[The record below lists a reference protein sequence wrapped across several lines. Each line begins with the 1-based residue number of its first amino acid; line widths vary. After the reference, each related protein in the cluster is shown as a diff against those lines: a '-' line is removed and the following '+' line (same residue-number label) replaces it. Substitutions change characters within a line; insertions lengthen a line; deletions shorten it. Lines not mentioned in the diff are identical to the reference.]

1 MRKSILFASM
11 AALIM
16 SSCSSNEFDF
26 GGSDAGS
33 KLQVSASIHEL
44 QTRAHDTSWDA
55 NDAIGVSDA
64 DKNTNVKYVTTSG
77 DGVFTSNNVIYLLGN
92 ESHNFTAYYPYN
104 ESVSAENKTITFD
117 EPADYMYGTAS
128 ATRQNPNASFTFT
141 HKMSELSFTVTDATS
156 TNSSSAKAWTR
167 AEGNET
173 SGSESTTASST
184 ITLHD
189 VVLNGKF
196 DTSNGT
202 VTAGTKKGDLTISFT
217 PGQKSSFLLPPQSF
231 EGGNVKISVNHNG
244 KTFGGT
250 LSLDKTTEGNDIQYG
265 LTINKENQQTALV
278 VKSKTITGWTPV
290 EKGNQDLAEKEAE
303 NVLEIGDFLLND
315 GSVVDKAYDL
325 SKITAAGKTVV
336 GVVYYVGNPQ
346 PSALYN
352 GTYTETQDILKAEAP
367 KATHGL
373 AIAIN
378 NGNNG
383 NVARMFANNPKY
395 DYSTWFTD
403 NETSNSYIS
412 TTMNTTKAGTQFLG
426 YNNTAVI
433 EKVGDNTDETNTEG
447 VKTGSTEF
455 TKILTAFRTANTVS
469 SNCSKWYLP
478 SYAELKQIQEN
489 YTTISTSIK
498 KASGSLQQ
506 FTDFTINTTDPKD
519 KSKTTDKFYWSSDLR
534 SGQSAWISPLC
545 KTEVE
550 EENLYIARNTN
561 SLKGYF
567 RFAIAF

>member
-77 DGVFTSNNVIYLLGN
+77 DGVFTSDNVIYLLGDEN
-92 ESHNFTAYYPYN
+92 HSFTAYYPYN
-104 ESVSAENKTITFD
+104 ESVTAENKIITFD
-117 EPADYMYGTAS
+117 KPADYMYGTAS

-141 HKMSELSFTVTDATS
+141 HKMSELSFTVTDGTS
-156 TNSSSAKAWTR
+156 TNSSSAKAWTK

-173 SGSESTTASST
+173 TGSGSSTASST
-184 ITLHD
+184 ITLHN
-189 VVLNGKF
+189 VVLNGTF

-202 VTAGTKKGDLTISFT
+202 VTPGDKKGNLTISFT

-265 LTINKENQQTALV
+265 LTINKENQQTALAIS
-278 VKSKTITGWTPV
+278 SKTITGWTPV
-290 EKGNQDLAEKEAE
+290 DKGNQDLAEKEAE

-315 GSVVDKAYDL
+315 GSVVDKGYDL
-325 SKITAAGKTVV
+325 SKLTDSKKVV

-346 PSALYN
+346 PSVLYN
-352 GTYTETQDILKAEAP
+352 GTYTEAQDILKAEAP

-378 NGNNG
+378 NGNDG
-383 NVARMFANNPKY
+383 NVARMFANLKY
-395 DYSTWFTD
+395 DYTKSWFTVD
-403 NETSNSYIS
+403 NETSKSYIK
-412 TTMNTTKAGTQFLG
+412 TTISITTAGTQFLG

-447 VKTGSTEF
+447 VKTGSSEF
-455 TKILTAFRTANTVS
+455 TKILTAFRTANTV

-478 SYAELKQIQEN
+478 SYAELKQIQDN
-489 YTTISTSIK
+489 YDAISTSIT
-498 KASGSLQQ
+498 KANGSLKQ
-506 FTDFTINTTDPKD
+506 FSDFTTNA
-519 KSKTTDKFYWSSDLR
+519 TDKFYWSSDLR
-534 SGQSAWISPLC
+534 SGQYAWISPLC
-545 KTEVE
+545 KTGVE
-550 EENLYIARNTN
+550 ENDLYISRISNN
-561 SLKGYF
+561 YKGYF

>member
-64 DKNTNVKYVTTSG
+64 DNNTNVKYVTTSG
-77 DGVFTSNNVIYLLGN
+77 DGVFTSDNVIYLLGD
-92 ESHNFTAYYPYN
+92 ESHSFTAYYPYN
-104 ESVSAENKTITFD
+104 ESVSAENKIITFD
-117 EPADYMYGTAS
+117 EPSDYMYGTAS

-173 SGSESTTASST
+173 TGSGSSTASST

-189 VVLNGKF
+189 VVLNGTF

-202 VTAGTKKGDLTISFT
+202 VTAGTNKGDLTISFT
-217 PGQKSSFLLPPQSF
+217 PGQKSSFILPPQSF

-265 LTINKENQQTALV
+265 LTINKENQQTALAIS
-278 VKSKTITGWTPV
+278 SKTITGWTPV
-290 EKGNQDLAEKEAE
+290 DKGNQDLEEKEAE

-325 SKITAAGKTVV
+325 SKIKAAGKTVV

-346 PSALYN
+346 PSTLYN
-352 GTYTETQDILKAEAP
+352 YDETQDILKAEAP
-367 KATHGL
+367 NATHGL

-378 NGNNG
+378 NGNDG
-383 NVARMFANNPKY
+383 NIARMFANQKY

-403 NETSNSYIS
+403 NETSNSYIK
-412 TTMNTTKAGTQFLG
+412 TTISITSAGTQFLG

-469 SNCSKWYLP
+469 NCSKWYLP
-478 SYAELKQIQEN
+478 SYAELKQIQDN
-489 YTTISTSIK
+489 YAAISASIT
-498 KASGSLQQ
+498 KANGTLQQ
-506 FTDFTINTTDPKD
+506 FTDFATNATEN
-519 KSKTTDKFYWSSDLR
+519 FYWSSDLR
-534 SGQSAWISPLC
+534 GGQYAWTSPLC
-545 KTEVE
+545 ETGEDVK
-550 EENLYIARNTN
+550 LYIARNTN

>member
-77 DGVFTSNNVIYLLGN
+77 DGVFTSDNVIYLLGD
-92 ESHNFTAYYPYN
+92 ESHSFTAYYPYN
-104 ESVSAENKTITFD
+104 ESVTAENKIITFD

-141 HKMSELSFTVTDATS
+141 HKMSELSFTVTDGTS

-173 SGSESTTASST
+173 TGSGSSTASST

-189 VVLNGKF
+189 VVLNGTF
-196 DTSNGT
+196 NTSNGT
-202 VTAGTKKGDLTISFT
+202 VTPGDKKGDLTISFT

-250 LSLDKTTEGNDIQYG
+250 LSLDETTEGNDIQYG

-278 VKSKTITGWTPV
+278 IKSKTITGWTPV
-290 EKGNQDLAEKEAE
+290 DKGNQDLAEKEAE

-325 SKITAAGKTVV
+325 NKITATGKTVV

-346 PSALYN
+346 PSVLYK
-352 GTYTETQDILKAEAP
+352 GTYTEAQDILKAEAP
-367 KATHGL
+367 NATRGL

-378 NGNNG
+378 NGNEG
-383 NVARMFANNPKY
+383 NAARMFADQQYNYAN
-395 DYSTWFTD
+395 WFKD
-403 NETSNSYIS
+403 NETSNSYIKKTIS
-412 TTMNTTKAGTQFLG
+412 TTTVGTQFLG

-433 EKVGDNTDETNTEG
+433 EKVGDKTDETSTEG
-447 VKTGSTEF
+447 KETGSSAF
-455 TKILTAFRTANTVS
+455 TSILTAFRKANTVS
-469 SNCSKWYLP
+469 SKCSKWYLP
-478 SYAELKQIQEN
+478 SYAELKQIQDN
-489 YTTISTSIK
+489 YNAISTSIK

-506 FTDFTINTTDPKD
+506 FTDLVIDSKD

-534 SGQSAWISPLC
+534 GGQNAWISPLC
-545 KTEVE
+545 ETGVE
-550 EENLYIARNTN
+550 ESNLYIIRNIN
-561 SLKGYF
+561 DLKGYF

>member
-44 QTRAHDTSWDA
+44 QTRAHETSWDA

-77 DGVFTSNNVIYLLGN
+77 DGVFTSDNVIYLLGN

-104 ESVSAENKTITFD
+104 ESVTAENKNITFD

-128 ATRQNPNASFTFT
+128 ATRQNPNALFTFT

-167 AEGNET
+167 ADGDDT
-173 SGSESTTASST
+173 TGSGSTTASST

-189 VVLNGKF
+189 VVLNGTF

-202 VTAGTKKGDLTISFT
+202 ITAGTNKGDLTISFT
-217 PGQKSSFLLPPQSF
+217 PGQKSSFILPPQSF

-265 LTINKENQQTALV
+265 LTINKENQQTALAIS
-278 VKSKTITGWTPV
+278 SKTITGWTPV
-290 EKGNQDLAEKEAE
+290 DKGNQDLAEKEAE

-346 PSALYN
+346 PSTLYN
-352 GTYTETQDILKAEAP
+352 YAEAKDILKAEAP
-367 KATHGL
+367 GATHGL

-378 NGNNG
+378 NGNDG
-383 NVARMFANNPKY
+383 KVAQMFTNNQQY
-395 DYSTWFTD
+395 DYSKSWFTVD
-403 NETSNSYIS
+403 NETSNSYIKKTIS
-412 TTMNTTKAGTQFLG
+412 TTTAGTQFLG

-433 EKVGDNTDETNTEG
+433 EKVGNNPTEG
-447 VKTGSTEF
+447 VETGSSAF
-455 TKILTAFRTANTVS
+455 TDILTAFRKANTVS

-489 YTTISTSIK
+489 YNAISTSIT
-498 KASGSLQQ
+498 KANGSLNQ
-506 FTDFTINTTDPKD
+506 FSDLVIDSKD

-534 SGQSAWISPLC
+534 GGQNAWISPLC
-545 KTEVE
+545 ETGVE
-550 EENLYIARNTN
+550 ESKLFIPRNTN
-561 SLKGYF
+561 DLKGYF

>member
-64 DKNTNVKYVTTSG
+64 DNNTNVKYVTTSG
-77 DGVFTSNNVIYLLGN
+77 DGVFTSDNVIYLLGD
-92 ESHNFTAYYPYN
+92 ESHSFTAYYPYN
-104 ESVSAENKTITFD
+104 ESVSAENKIITFD

-167 AEGNET
+167 ADGDDT
-173 SGSESTTASST
+173 TGSGSTTASST

-189 VVLNGKF
+189 VVLNGTF

-202 VTAGTKKGDLTISFT
+202 VNAGDKKGDLTISFT
-217 PGQKSSFLLPPQSF
+217 PGKKSSFILPPQSF
-231 EGGNVKISVNHNG
+231 EGENVKISVNHNG

-265 LTINKENQQTALV
+265 LTINKENQQTALAIS
-278 VKSKTITGWTPV
+278 SKTITGWTPV
-290 EKGNQDLAEKEAE
+290 DKGNQDLAEKEAE

-352 GTYTETQDILKAEAP
+352 GTYTEAQDILKAEAP
-367 KATHGL
+367 EATHGL

-378 NGNNG
+378 NGNDG
-383 NVARMFANNPKY
+383 NVARMFANQKY

-403 NETSNSYIS
+403 NETSNSYIK
-412 TTMNTTKAGTQFLG
+412 TTISITSAGTQFLG

-447 VKTGSTEF
+447 VKTGSSEF
-455 TKILTAFRTANTVS
+455 TNILTAFRTANTV

-478 SYAELKQIQEN
+478 SYAELKQIQDN
-489 YTTISTSIK
+489 YAAISKSIT
-498 KASGSLQQ
+498 KANGTLQQ
-506 FTDFTINTTDPKD
+506 FTDFATNA
-519 KSKTTDKFYWSSDLR
+519 TDKFYWSSDLR
-534 SGQSAWISPLC
+534 GGQYAWISPLYE
-545 KTEVE
+545 TEEGV
-550 EENLYIARNTN
+550 NLYITRISNN
-561 SLKGYF
+561 YKGYF

>member
-44 QTRAHDTSWDA
+44 QTRAHETSWDA

-141 HKMSELSFTVTDATS
+141 HKMSELSFTVTDGTS

-173 SGSESTTASST
+173 TGSESTTASST

-189 VVLNGKF
+189 VVLNGTF
-196 DTSNGT
+196 DTSDGT
-202 VTAGTKKGDLTISFT
+202 VKAGDKKGDLTISFT
-217 PGQKSSFLLPPQSF
+217 PGKKSSFILPPQSF

-278 VKSKTITGWTPV
+278 ISSETITGWTPV
-290 EKGNQDLAEKEAE
+290 DKGNQDLAEKEAE
-303 NVLEIGDFLLND
+303 NELEIGDFLLND

-346 PSALYN
+346 PSTLYN
-352 GTYTETQDILKAEAP
+352 YAEAKDILKAEAP
-367 KATHGL
+367 DATHGL

-378 NGNNG
+378 NGNDG
-383 NVARMFANNPKY
+383 NVARMFTAKY
-395 DYSTWFTD
+395 DYSTWFKD
-403 NETSNSYIS
+403 NETSNSYIK
-412 TTMNTTKAGTQFLG
+412 TTMSTGNAGTQFLG

-455 TKILTAFRTANTVS
+455 TNILTAFRAANTVR
-469 SNCSKWYLP
+469 NCSKWYLP
-478 SYAELKQIQEN
+478 SYAELKQIQDN
-489 YTTISTSIK
+489 YTTISESIT
-498 KASGSLQQ
+498 KANGSLQQ
-506 FTDFTINTTDPKD
+506 FTDFATNATEN
-519 KSKTTDKFYWSSDLR
+519 FYWSSDFR
-534 SGQSAWISPLC
+534 SSSLAWISPLSE
-545 KTEVE
+545 TADGVALTITRIS
-550 EENLYIARNTN
+550 NDY
-561 SLKGYF
+561 KGYF

>member
-64 DKNTNVKYVTTSG
+64 DNNTNVKYVTTSG
-77 DGVFTSNNVIYLLGN
+77 DGVFTSDNVIYLLGDEN
-92 ESHNFTAYYPYN
+92 HSFTAYYPYN
-104 ESVSAENKTITFD
+104 ESVSAENKIITFD

-173 SGSESTTASST
+173 TGSGSSTASST

-189 VVLNGKF
+189 VVLNGTF

-202 VTAGTKKGDLTISFT
+202 VTAGTNKGDLTISFT
-217 PGQKSSFLLPPQSF
+217 PGQKSSFILPPQSF

-265 LTINKENQQTALV
+265 LTINKENQQTALAIS
-278 VKSKTITGWTPV
+278 SKTITGWTPV
-290 EKGNQDLAEKEAE
+290 DKGNQDLAEKEAE

-352 GTYTETQDILKAEAP
+352 GTYTEAQDILKAEASN
-367 KATHGL
+367 ATHGL

-378 NGNNG
+378 NGNDG
-383 NVARMFANNPKY
+383 NVARMFANQKY

-403 NETSNSYIS
+403 NETSNSYIK
-412 TTMNTTKAGTQFLG
+412 TTISITSAGTQFLG

-469 SNCSKWYLP
+469 NCSKWYLP
-478 SYAELKQIQEN
+478 SYAELKQIQDN
-489 YTTISTSIK
+489 YAAISASIT
-498 KASGSLQQ
+498 KANGTLLQ
-506 FTDFTINTTDPKD
+506 FTDFATNATEN
-519 KSKTTDKFYWSSDLR
+519 FYWSSDLR
-534 SGQSAWISPLC
+534 GGQYAWTSPLC
-545 KTEVE
+545 ETGEDVK
-550 EENLYIARNTN
+550 LFIARNTN
-561 SLKGYF
+561 NLKGYF

>member
-44 QTRAHDTSWDA
+44 QTRAHETSWDA

-77 DGVFTSNNVIYLLGN
+77 DGVFTSDNVIYLLGD
-92 ESHNFTAYYPYN
+92 ESHSFTAYYPYN

-128 ATRQNPNASFTFT
+128 TTRQNPNASFTFT
-141 HKMSELSFTVTDATS
+141 HKMSELSFTVTDGTS

-173 SGSESTTASST
+173 TGSGSSTASST

-189 VVLNGKF
+189 VVLNGTF

-202 VTAGTKKGDLTISFT
+202 VTPGDKKGDLTISFT

-265 LTINKENQQTALV
+265 LTINKENQQTALAIS
-278 VKSKTITGWTPV
+278 SKTITGWTPV
-290 EKGNQDLAEKEAE
+290 EKGNQDLEEKEAE

-346 PSALYN
+346 PSALYKN
-352 GTYTETQDILKAEAP
+352 YEDKDILKAEAP
-367 KATHGL
+367 AATHGL

-378 NGNNG
+378 NGNEG
-383 NVARMFANNPKY
+383 NAARMFADINVKY
-395 DYSTWFTD
+395 AYANWFTN

-433 EKVGDNTDETNTEG
+433 EKVGDKTDETSTEG
-447 VKTGSTEF
+447 VKTGSSAF
-455 TKILTAFRTANTVS
+455 TSILTAFRTANKV

-478 SYAELKQIQEN
+478 SYAELKQIQDN
-489 YTTISTSIK
+489 YSAISTSII

-506 FTDFTINTTDPKD
+506 FTDFATNA
-519 KSKTTDKFYWSSDLR
+519 TDKFYWSSDLR
-534 SGQSAWISPLC
+534 GGSNAWISPLSET
-545 KTEVE
+545 KDGV
-550 EENLYIARNTN
+550 NLYITRN
-561 SLKGYF
+561 SDDYKGYF

>member
-64 DKNTNVKYVTTSG
+64 DNNTNVKYVTTSG
-77 DGVFTSNNVIYLLGN
+77 DGVFTSDNVIYLLGD
-92 ESHNFTAYYPYN
+92 ESHSFTAYYPYN
-104 ESVSAENKTITFD
+104 ESVSAENKIITFD

-167 AEGNET
+167 ADGDDT
-173 SGSESTTASST
+173 TGSGSTTASST

-189 VVLNGKF
+189 VVLNGTF

-202 VTAGTKKGDLTISFT
+202 VTAGDKKGDLTISFT
-217 PGQKSSFLLPPQSF
+217 PGKKSSFILPPQSF
-231 EGGNVKISVNHNG
+231 EGGNVKISVNYNG

-265 LTINKENQQTALV
+265 LTINKENQQTALAIS
-278 VKSKTITGWTPV
+278 SKTITGWTPV
-290 EKGNQDLAEKEAE
+290 DKGNQDLAEKEAE

-346 PSALYN
+346 PSVLYN
-352 GTYTETQDILKAEAP
+352 GTYTEAQDILKAEAP
-367 KATHGL
+367 NATHGL

-378 NGNNG
+378 NGNDG
-383 NVARMFANNPKY
+383 NVARMFANQKY

-403 NETSNSYIS
+403 NETSNSYIK
-412 TTMNTTKAGTQFLG
+412 TTISITSAGTQFLG

-433 EKVGDNTDETNTEG
+433 EKAGDNTDETNTEG
-447 VKTGSTEF
+447 VKTGSSEF
-455 TKILTAFRTANTVS
+455 TNILTAFRTANTV

-478 SYAELKQIQEN
+478 SYAELKQIQDN
-489 YTTISTSIK
+489 YAAISKSII
-498 KASGSLQQ
+498 KANGSLQQ
-506 FTDFTINTTDPKD
+506 FTDFATNA
-519 KSKTTDKFYWSSDLR
+519 TDKFYWSSDLR
-534 SGQSAWISPLC
+534 GGQYAWISPLYE
-545 KTEVE
+545 TEEGV
-550 EENLYIARNTN
+550 NLYITRISNN
-561 SLKGYF
+561 YKGYF

>member
-64 DKNTNVKYVTTSG
+64 NNNTNVKYVTTNG
-77 DGVFTSNNVIYLLGN
+77 DGIFNSDNVIYLLGN
-92 ESHNFTAYYPYN
+92 ENLSFTAYYPYN
-104 ESVSAENKTITFD
+104 ESVTAENKTITFD

-141 HKMSELSFTVTDATS
+141 HKMSELSFTITDGTR

-167 AEGNET
+167 ADGNET

-189 VVLNGKF
+189 VVLNGTF
-196 DTSNGT
+196 DTSDGT
-202 VTAGTKKGDLTISFT
+202 VKAGDKKGDLTISFT
-217 PGQKSSFLLPPQSF
+217 PGQKSSFILPPQSF

-265 LTINKENQQTALV
+265 LTINKENQQQALAIS
-278 VKSKTITGWTPV
+278 SKTITGWTPV
-290 EKGNQDLAEKEAE
+290 EKGNQDLEEKEAE

-346 PSALYN
+346 PSALYKN
-352 GTYTETQDILKAEAP
+352 YEDKDILKAEAP
-367 KATHGL
+367 DATHGL

-378 NGNNG
+378 NGNEG
-383 NVARMFANNPKY
+383 NAARMFADSNVKY
-395 DYSTWFTD
+395 AYATWFTD

-433 EKVGDNTDETNTEG
+433 EKVGDKTDETSTEG
-447 VKTGSTEF
+447 VKTGSSAF
-455 TKILTAFRTANTVS
+455 TSILTAFRTANKV

-478 SYAELKQIQEN
+478 SYAELKQIQDN
-489 YTTISTSIK
+489 YTAISTSII

-506 FTDFTINTTDPKD
+506 FTDFATNA
-519 KSKTTDKFYWSSDLR
+519 TDKFYWSSDLR
-534 SGQSAWISPLC
+534 GGSNAWISPLC

-550 EENLYIARNTN
+550 ENKLFITRNSN
-561 SLKGYF
+561 DYKGYF

>member
-64 DKNTNVKYVTTSG
+64 DNNNVKYVTTRG
-77 DGVFTSNNVIYLLGN
+77 DGVFTSDNVIYLLGD
-92 ESHNFTAYYPYN
+92 ESHSFTAYYPYN
-104 ESVSAENKTITFD
+104 ENVSAENKIITFD

-141 HKMSELSFTVTDATS
+141 HKMSELSFTVTDGT

-167 AEGNET
+167 ADGNEP

-189 VVLNGKF
+189 VVLNGTF
-196 DTSNGT
+196 NTSDGT
-202 VTAGTKKGDLTISFT
+202 VTAGDKKGDLTISFT
-217 PGQKSSFLLPPQSF
+217 PGKKSCIILPPQSF

-265 LTINKENQQTALV
+265 LTINKENQQTALAIS
-278 VKSKTITGWTPV
+278 SKTITGWTPV
-290 EKGNQDLAEKEAE
+290 EKGNQDLEEKEAE

-315 GSVVDKAYDL
+315 GNVVDKAYDL
-325 SKITAAGKTVV
+325 SKLTDGKKVV

-346 PSALYN
+346 PSVLYN
-352 GTYTETQDILKAEAP
+352 GTYTEAQDILKAEAP
-367 KATHGL
+367 EATHGL

-378 NGNNG
+378 NGNDG
-383 NVARMFANNPKY
+383 NVARMFTAEYNY
-395 DYSTWFTD
+395 LTSWFTD
-403 NETSNSYIS
+403 ANETSKSYIK
-412 TTMNTTKAGTQFLG
+412 TTISITKAGTQFLG

-447 VKTGSTEF
+447 VKTGSSEF
-455 TKILTAFRTANTVS
+455 TNILTAFRTANTV

-489 YTTISTSIK
+489 YAAISESIT
-498 KASGSLQQ
+498 KASGSLKQ
-506 FTDFTINTTDPKD
+506 FTDFATNA
-519 KSKTTDKFYWSSDLR
+519 TDKFYWSSDLR
-534 SGQSAWISPLC
+534 GGQYAWISPLYE
-545 KTEVE
+545 TEEGV
-550 EENLYIARNTN
+550 NLYISRISNN
-561 SLKGYF
+561 YKGYF

>member
-64 DKNTNVKYVTTSG
+64 DNNTNVKYVTTSG
-77 DGVFTSNNVIYLLGN
+77 NGVFNSDNVIYLLGD
-92 ESHNFTAYYPYN
+92 ESHSFTAYYPYN

-128 ATRQNPNASFTFT
+128 ATRQNPKASFTFT

-167 AEGNET
+167 ADGNET

-189 VVLNGKF
+189 VVLNGTF
-196 DTSNGT
+196 NTSDGT
-202 VTAGTKKGDLTISFT
+202 VTAGEKKGDLTISFT
-217 PGQKSSFLLPPQSF
+217 PGKKSSFILPPQSF
-231 EGGNVKISVNHNG
+231 EGENVKISVNHNG

-250 LSLDKTTEGNDIQYG
+250 LSLDKTTEGNDIQYS
-265 LTINKENQQTALV
+265 LTINKENQQTALAIS
-278 VKSKTITGWTPV
+278 SKTITGWTPV
-290 EKGNQDLAEKEAE
+290 VKGNQDLAEKEAE

-315 GSVVDKAYDL
+315 GSVVDKGYDL
-325 SKITAAGKTVV
+325 SKLTDSKKVV

-346 PSALYN
+346 PSVLYN
-352 GTYTETQDILKAEAP
+352 GTYTEAQDILKAEAP
-367 KATHGL
+367 EATHGL

-378 NGNNG
+378 NGNDG
-383 NVARMFANNPKY
+383 NVARMFANSPKY

-403 NETSNSYIS
+403 NETSHSYIS

-469 SNCSKWYLP
+469 NCSKWYLP

-489 YTTISTSIK
+489 YAAILKSII
-498 KASGSLQQ
+498 KANGSLQQ
-506 FTDFTINTTDPKD
+506 FSDFIIDATDKY
-519 KSKTTDKFYWSSDLR
+519 KKTTDKFYWSSDLK
-534 SGQSAWISPLC
+534 GDGNAWISPLC
-545 KTEVE
+545 NTTEVE
-550 EENLYIARNTN
+550 ENKLYIARNTN

>member
-44 QTRAHDTSWDA
+44 QTRAHETSWDA

-77 DGVFTSNNVIYLLGN
+77 DGVFTSDKVIYLLGD
-92 ESHNFTAYYPYN
+92 ESHDFTAYYPYN
-104 ESVSAENKTITFD
+104 ESVTAENKIITFD
-117 EPADYMYGTAS
+117 KPADYMYGTAS

-141 HKMSELSFTVTDATS
+141 HKMSELSFTVTDGTS

-173 SGSESTTASST
+173 TGSGSSTASST
-184 ITLHD
+184 ITLHN
-189 VVLNGKF
+189 VVLNGTF

-202 VTAGTKKGDLTISFT
+202 VTPGDKKGNLTISFT

-265 LTINKENQQTALV
+265 LTINKENQQTALAIS
-278 VKSKTITGWTPV
+278 SKTITGWTPV
-290 EKGNQDLAEKEAE
+290 DKGNQDLAEKEAE

-315 GSVVDKAYDL
+315 GSVVDKGYDL
-325 SKITAAGKTVV
+325 SKLTDSKKVV

-346 PSALYN
+346 PSVLYN
-352 GTYTETQDILKAEAP
+352 GTYTEAQDILKAEAP

-378 NGNNG
+378 NGNDG
-383 NVARMFANNPKY
+383 NVARMFANLKY
-395 DYSTWFTD
+395 DYTKSWFTVD
-403 NETSNSYIS
+403 NETSKSYIK
-412 TTMNTTKAGTQFLG
+412 TTISITTAGTQFLG

-447 VKTGSTEF
+447 VKTGSSEF
-455 TKILTAFRTANTVS
+455 TKILTAFRTANTV

-478 SYAELKQIQEN
+478 SYAELKQIQDN
-489 YTTISTSIK
+489 YDAISTSIT
-498 KASGSLQQ
+498 KANGSLKQ
-506 FTDFTINTTDPKD
+506 FSDFTTNA
-519 KSKTTDKFYWSSDLR
+519 TDKFYWSSDLR
-534 SGQSAWISPLC
+534 SGQYAWISPLC
-545 KTEVE
+545 KTGVE
-550 EENLYIARNTN
+550 ENDLYISRISNN
-561 SLKGYF
+561 YKGYF

>member
-64 DKNTNVKYVTTSG
+64 DNNTNVKYVTTSG
-77 DGVFTSNNVIYLLGN
+77 DGVFTSDNVIYLLGDEN
-92 ESHNFTAYYPYN
+92 HSFTAYYPYN
-104 ESVSAENKTITFD
+104 ESVSAENKIITFD

-167 AEGNET
+167 ADGDDT
-173 SGSESTTASST
+173 TGSGSTTASST

-189 VVLNGKF
+189 VVLNGTF

-202 VTAGTKKGDLTISFT
+202 VNAGDKKGDLTISFT
-217 PGQKSSFLLPPQSF
+217 PGKKSSFILPPQSF
-231 EGGNVKISVNHNG
+231 EGENVKISVNYNG
-244 KTFGGT
+244 KTYGGT

-265 LTINKENQQTALV
+265 LTINKENQQTALAIS
-278 VKSKTITGWTPV
+278 SKTITGWTPV
-290 EKGNQDLAEKEAE
+290 EKGNQDLEEKEAE

-325 SKITAAGKTVV
+325 SKLTDGKKVV

-346 PSALYN
+346 PSVLYN
-352 GTYTETQDILKAEAP
+352 GTYTEAQDILKAEAP
-367 KATHGL
+367 EATHGL

-378 NGNNG
+378 NGNDG
-383 NVARMFANNPKY
+383 NVARMFTAEYNY
-395 DYSTWFTD
+395 LTSWFTD
-403 NETSNSYIS
+403 ANETSKSYIK
-412 TTMNTTKAGTQFLG
+412 TTISITKAGTQFLG

-447 VKTGSTEF
+447 VKTGSSEF
-455 TKILTAFRTANTVS
+455 TNILTAFRTANTV

-489 YTTISTSIK
+489 YAAISESIT
-498 KASGSLQQ
+498 KASGSLKQ
-506 FTDFTINTTDPKD
+506 FSDLVIDTKD
-519 KSKTTDKFYWSSDLR
+519 TSKTTDKFYWSSDLR
-534 SGQSAWISPLC
+534 GGKLAWISPLC
-545 KTEVE
+545 ETEVE
-550 EENLYIARNTN
+550 VDKLSIARNTN

>member
-26 GGSDAGS
+26 GGNDAGS

-64 DKNTNVKYVTTSG
+64 DNNNVKYVTTSG
-77 DGVFTSNNVIYLLGN
+77 DGVFNSDNVIYLLGD
-92 ESHNFTAYYPYN
+92 ESHSFTAYYPYN
-104 ESVSAENKTITFD
+104 ESVSTENKTITFD

-141 HKMSELSFTVTDATS
+141 HKMSELSFTVTDGT

-167 AEGNET
+167 ADGNEP

-189 VVLNGKF
+189 VVLNGTF
-196 DTSNGT
+196 DTSDGT
-202 VTAGTKKGDLTISFT
+202 VKAGDKKGDLTISFT
-217 PGQKSSFLLPPQSF
+217 PGQKSSFILPPQSF

-265 LTINKENQQTALV
+265 LTINKENQQQALAIS
-278 VKSKTITGWTPV
+278 SKTITGWTPV
-290 EKGNQDLAEKEAE
+290 EKGNQDLEEKEAE

-315 GSVVDKAYDL
+315 GNVVDKAYDL

-346 PSALYN
+346 PSALYKN
-352 GTYTETQDILKAEAP
+352 YEDKDILKAEAP
-367 KATHGL
+367 DATHGL

-378 NGNNG
+378 NGNEG
-383 NVARMFANNPKY
+383 NATRMFADSNVKY
-395 DYSTWFTD
+395 AYATWFTD

-433 EKVGDNTDETNTEG
+433 EKVGDKTDETSTEG
-447 VKTGSTEF
+447 VKTGSSAF
-455 TKILTAFRTANTVS
+455 TSILTAFRTANKV

-478 SYAELKQIQEN
+478 SYAELKQIQDN
-489 YTTISTSIK
+489 YTAISTSII

-506 FTDFTINTTDPKD
+506 FTDFATNA
-519 KSKTTDKFYWSSDLR
+519 TDKFYWSSDLR
-534 SGQSAWISPLC
+534 GGSNAWISPLC

-550 EENLYIARNTN
+550 ENKLFITRNSN
-561 SLKGYF
+561 DYKGYF

>member
-64 DKNTNVKYVTTSG
+64 DNNTNVKYVTTSG
-77 DGVFTSNNVIYLLGN
+77 DGVFTSDNVIYLLGD
-92 ESHNFTAYYPYN
+92 ESHSFTAYYPYN
-104 ESVSAENKTITFD
+104 ENVSAENKIITFD

-141 HKMSELSFTVTDATS
+141 HKMSELSFTVTDGT

-167 AEGNET
+167 ADGNET

-189 VVLNGKF
+189 VVLNGTF
-196 DTSNGT
+196 DTSNGA
-202 VTAGTKKGDLTISFT
+202 VTAGDKKGDLTISFT
-217 PGQKSSFLLPPQSF
+217 PGKKSSFILPPQSF
-231 EGGNVKISVNHNG
+231 EGENVKISVNHNG

-265 LTINKENQQTALV
+265 LTINKENQQTALAIS
-278 VKSKTITGWTPV
+278 SKTITGWTPV
-290 EKGNQDLAEKEAE
+290 EKGNQDLEEKEAE

-325 SKITAAGKTVV
+325 SKLTDSKKVV

-346 PSALYN
+346 PSVLYN
-352 GTYTETQDILKAEAP
+352 GTYKETQDILKAEAP
-367 KATHGL
+367 EATHGL

-378 NGNNG
+378 NGNDG
-383 NVARMFANNPKY
+383 KVARMFANQQYN
-395 DYSTWFTD
+395 YSTWFTD

-478 SYAELKQIQEN
+478 SYAELKQIQDN
-489 YTTISTSIK
+489 YDAISKSIT
-498 KASGSLQQ
+498 KANGTLQQ
-506 FTDFTINTTDPKD
+506 FTDFATNA
-519 KSKTTDKFYWSSDLR
+519 TDKFYWSSDLR
-534 SGQSAWISPLC
+534 GVKLAWISPLSE
-545 KTEVE
+545 TEDGV
-550 EENLYIARNTN
+550 NLYTTRISNDY
-561 SLKGYF
+561 KGYF

>member
-64 DKNTNVKYVTTSG
+64 DNNTNVKYVTTSG
-77 DGVFTSNNVIYLLGN
+77 DGVFTSDNVIYLLGD
-92 ESHNFTAYYPYN
+92 ESHSFTAYYPYN
-104 ESVSAENKTITFD
+104 ESVSAENKIITFD

-167 AEGNET
+167 ADGDNT
-173 SGSESTTASST
+173 TGSGSTTASST

-189 VVLNGKF
+189 VVLNGTF

-202 VTAGTKKGDLTISFT
+202 VTAGDKKGDLTISFT
-217 PGQKSSFLLPPQSF
+217 PGKKSSFILPPQSF
-231 EGGNVKISVNHNG
+231 EGGNVKISVNYNG

-265 LTINKENQQTALV
+265 LTINKENQQTALAIS
-278 VKSKTITGWTPV
+278 SKTITGWTPV
-290 EKGNQDLAEKEAE
+290 DKGNQDLAEKEAE

-346 PSALYN
+346 PSVLYN
-352 GTYTETQDILKAEAP
+352 GTYTEAQDILKAEAP
-367 KATHGL
+367 NATHGL

-378 NGNNG
+378 NGNDG
-383 NVARMFANNPKY
+383 NVARMFANQKY

-403 NETSNSYIS
+403 NETSNSYIK
-412 TTMNTTKAGTQFLG
+412 TTISITSAGTQFLG

-447 VKTGSTEF
+447 VKTGSSEF
-455 TKILTAFRTANTVS
+455 TNILTAFRTVNTV

-478 SYAELKQIQEN
+478 SYAELKQIQDN
-489 YTTISTSIK
+489 YAAISKSIT
-498 KASGSLQQ
+498 KANGSLQQ
-506 FTDFTINTTDPKD
+506 FTDFATNA
-519 KSKTTDKFYWSSDLR
+519 TDKFYWSSDLR
-534 SGQSAWISPLC
+534 GGQYAWISPLYE
-545 KTEVE
+545 TEEGV
-550 EENLYIARNTN
+550 NLYITRISNN
-561 SLKGYF
+561 YKGYF

>member
-77 DGVFTSNNVIYLLGN
+77 NGVFTSDNVIYLLGN
-92 ESHNFTAYYPYN
+92 ESHSFTAYYPYN
-104 ESVSAENKTITFD
+104 ESVTAENKIITFD
-117 EPADYMYGTAS
+117 EPADYMYGIAS

-156 TNSSSAKAWTR
+156 NNNSSAKAWTR
-167 AEGNET
+167 ADENET
-173 SGSESTTASST
+173 TGSESTTASST

-189 VVLNGKF
+189 VVLNGTF
-196 DTSNGT
+196 DTSDGT
-202 VTAGTKKGDLTISFT
+202 VKAGDKKGDLTISFT
-217 PGQKSSFLLPPQSF
+217 PGQKSSFILPPQSF
-231 EGGNVKISVNHNG
+231 EGRNVKISVNHNG

-265 LTINKENQQTALV
+265 LTINKENQQTALTI
-278 VKSKTITGWTPV
+278 SSETITGWTPV
-290 EKGNQDLAEKEAE
+290 DKGNQDLAEKEAE

-325 SKITAAGKTVV
+325 NKITATGKTVV

-346 PSALYN
+346 PSFLYN
-352 GTYTETQDILKAEAP
+352 YAEAKDILKAEAP
-367 KATHGL
+367 GATHGL

-378 NGNNG
+378 NGNDG
-383 NVARMFANNPKY
+383 KVAQMFTNKQQY
-395 DYSTWFTD
+395 GYSTWFKN

-412 TTMNTTKAGTQFLG
+412 TTMNTTTAGIRFLG

-433 EKVGDNTDETNTEG
+433 EKVGNNPTEG
-447 VKTGSTEF
+447 EETGSSAF
-455 TKILTAFRTANTVS
+455 TDILTAFRKANTVS

-478 SYAELKQIQEN
+478 SYAELKQIQDN
-489 YTTISTSIK
+489 YTAISKSII

-506 FTDFTINTTDPKD
+506 FTDFATNA
-519 KSKTTDKFYWSSDLR
+519 TDKFYWSSDLR
-534 SGQSAWISPLC
+534 GSSLAWISPLC
-545 KTEVE
+545 ETGVE
-550 EENLYIARNTN
+550 ESKLYTTRN
-561 SLKGYF
+561 SDKMGYF

>member
-44 QTRAHDTSWDA
+44 QTRAHETSWDA

-77 DGVFTSNNVIYLLGN
+77 DGKFTSDNVIYLLGN
-92 ESHNFTAYYPYN
+92 ESHDFTAYYPYN

-141 HKMSELSFTVTDATS
+141 HKMSELSFTVTDGTS

-173 SGSESTTASST
+173 IGSESTTASST

-189 VVLNGKF
+189 VVLNGTF
-196 DTSNGT
+196 NTSDGT
-202 VTAGTKKGDLTISFT
+202 VTAGDKKGDLTISFT
-217 PGQKSSFLLPPQSF
+217 PGKKSSFILPPQSF
-231 EGGNVKISVNHNG
+231 EGENVKISVNHNG

-278 VKSKTITGWTPV
+278 ISSKTITGWNPV
-290 EKGNQDLAEKEAE
+290 NKGNQDLAEKEAE

-325 SKITAAGKTVV
+325 SKLTAAGKTVV

-346 PSALYN
+346 PSFLYN
-352 GTYTETQDILKAEAP
+352 YAEAKDILKAEAP
-367 KATHGL
+367 NATRGL

-378 NGNNG
+378 NGNDG
-383 NVARMFANNPKY
+383 NVARMFANQKY
-395 DYSTWFTD
+395 NYSTSWFTDD
-403 NETSNSYIS
+403 NETSKSYIS
-412 TTMNTTKAGTQFLG
+412 TTINNTTSAGTQFLG

-433 EKVGDNTDETNTEG
+433 EKVGNNPTEG
-447 VKTGSTEF
+447 VETGSSAF
-455 TKILTAFRTANTVS
+455 TDILTAFRTANTVN

-489 YTTISTSIK
+489 YTAISASIT
-498 KASGSLQQ
+498 KANGSLQQ
-506 FTDFTINTTDPKD
+506 FTDLVIDTKD
-519 KSKTTDKFYWSSDLR
+519 RTKTTDKFYWSSDLR
-534 SGQSAWISPLC
+534 GDGSAWISPLC
-545 KTEVE
+545 KTGVE
-550 EENLYIARNTN
+550 EDKLFIARNTN

>member
-64 DKNTNVKYVTTSG
+64 DNNTNVKYVTTSG
-77 DGVFTSNNVIYLLGN
+77 DGVFTSDNVIYLLGD
-92 ESHNFTAYYPYN
+92 ESHSFTAYYPYN
-104 ESVSAENKTITFD
+104 ESVSAENKIITFD

-167 AEGNET
+167 ADGDDT
-173 SGSESTTASST
+173 TGSGSTTASST

-189 VVLNGKF
+189 VVLNGTF

-202 VTAGTKKGDLTISFT
+202 VTAGDKKGDLTISFT
-217 PGQKSSFLLPPQSF
+217 PGKKSSFILPPQSF
-231 EGGNVKISVNHNG
+231 EGENVKISVNHNG

-265 LTINKENQQTALV
+265 LTINKENQQTALAIS
-278 VKSKTITGWTPV
+278 SKTITGWTPV
-290 EKGNQDLAEKEAE
+290 DKGNQDLAEKEAE

-325 SKITAAGKTVV
+325 NKITATGKTVV

-346 PSALYN
+346 PSVLYN
-352 GTYTETQDILKAEAP
+352 GTYTEAQDILKAEAP
-367 KATHGL
+367 EATHGL

-378 NGNNG
+378 NGNDG
-383 NVARMFANNPKY
+383 NVARMFANQKY

-403 NETSNSYIS
+403 NETSNSYIK
-412 TTMNTTKAGTQFLG
+412 TTISITSAGTQFLG

-455 TKILTAFRTANTVS
+455 TNILTAFRTVNTV

-478 SYAELKQIQEN
+478 SYAELKQIQDN
-489 YTTISTSIK
+489 YAAISKSII
-498 KASGSLQQ
+498 KANGSLQQ
-506 FTDFTINTTDPKD
+506 FTDFATNA
-519 KSKTTDKFYWSSDLR
+519 TDKFYWSSDLR
-534 SGQSAWISPLC
+534 GGQYAWISPLYE
-545 KTEVE
+545 TEEGV
-550 EENLYIARNTN
+550 NLYITRISNN
-561 SLKGYF
+561 YKGYF

>member
-64 DKNTNVKYVTTSG
+64 DNNTNVKYVTTSG
-77 DGVFTSNNVIYLLGN
+77 DGVFTSDNVIYLLGD
-92 ESHNFTAYYPYN
+92 ESHSFTAYYPYN
-104 ESVSAENKTITFD
+104 ESVSAENKIITFD

-141 HKMSELSFTVTDATS
+141 HKMSELSFTVNDATS

-167 AEGNET
+167 ADGDDT
-173 SGSESTTASST
+173 TGSGSTTTSST

-189 VVLNGKF
+189 VVLNGTF
-196 DTSNGT
+196 NTSDGT
-202 VTAGTKKGDLTISFT
+202 VTAGDKKGDLTISFT
-217 PGQKSSFLLPPQSF
+217 PGKKSSFILPPQSF
-231 EGGNVKISVNHNG
+231 EGENVKISVNHNG

-265 LTINKENQQTALV
+265 LTINKENQQTVLAIS
-278 VKSKTITGWTPV
+278 SKTITGWTPV
-290 EKGNQDLAEKEAE
+290 DKGNQDLAEKEAE

-325 SKITAAGKTVV
+325 SKLTDSKKVV

-346 PSALYN
+346 PSARYN
-352 GTYTETQDILKAEAP
+352 YAEAKDILKAEAP
-367 KATHGL
+367 AATHGL

-378 NGNNG
+378 NGNEG
-383 NVARMFANNPKY
+383 NAAKMFTAKY
-395 DYSTWFTD
+395 DYSTWFKA
-403 NETSNSYIS
+403 NETSNSYIK
-412 TTMNTTKAGTQFLG
+412 TTMSTGNAGTQFLG

-447 VKTGSTEF
+447 VNTGSSEF
-455 TKILTAFRTANTVS
+455 ISILTAFREANTVI
-469 SNCSKWYLP
+469 NCSKWYLP
-478 SYAELKQIQEN
+478 SYAELKQIQDN
-489 YTTISTSIK
+489 YTTISESIT
-498 KASGSLQQ
+498 KASGSLKQ
-506 FTDFTINTTDPKD
+506 FSDFTIDTKD
-519 KSKTTDKFYWSSDLR
+519 TSKTTGKFYWSSDFRGSAL
-534 SGQSAWISPLC
+534 AWISPLSE
-545 KTEVE
+545 TADGVA
-550 EENLYIARNTN
+550 LTITRN
-561 SLKGYF
+561 SDDYKGYF

>member
-44 QTRAHDTSWDA
+44 QTRAHETSWDA

-77 DGVFTSNNVIYLLGN
+77 DGVFTSDNVIYLLGD
-92 ESHNFTAYYPYN
+92 ESHDFTAYYPYN
-104 ESVSAENKTITFD
+104 ESVTAENKIITFD

-141 HKMSELSFTVTDATS
+141 HKMSELSFTVTDGTS

-167 AEGNET
+167 ADGNEP

-189 VVLNGKF
+189 VVLNGTF
-196 DTSNGT
+196 DTSDGT
-202 VTAGTKKGDLTISFT
+202 VKAGDKKGDLTISFT

-265 LTINKENQQTALV
+265 LTINKENQQTALAIS
-278 VKSKTITGWTPV
+278 SKTITGWTPV
-290 EKGNQDLAEKEAE
+290 DKGNQDLAEKEVE

-325 SKITAAGKTVV
+325 NKITATGKTVV

-367 KATHGL
+367 NATRGL

-378 NGNNG
+378 NGNDG
-383 NVARMFANNPKY
+383 NVARMFASPKY
-395 DYSTWFTD
+395 DYSNWFKD
-403 NETSNSYIS
+403 NETSNSYIK
-412 TTMNTTKAGTQFLG
+412 TTISIKVAGTQFLG

-447 VKTGSTEF
+447 VKTGSSEF
-455 TKILTAFRTANTVS
+455 TKILTAFRKANTVI
-469 SNCSKWYLP
+469 NCSKWYLP
-478 SYAELKQIQEN
+478 SYAELKQIQDN
-489 YTTISTSIK
+489 YDAISISIT
-498 KASGSLQQ
+498 KANGSLKQ
-506 FTDFTINTTDPKD
+506 FSDFTIDANDPKD
-519 KSKTTDKFYWSSDLR
+519 NSKTTDKFYWSSDLR

-545 KTEVE
+545 ETGVE
-550 EENLYIARNTN
+550 ENELNITRNTIK
-561 SLKGYF
+561 LKGYF

>member
-64 DKNTNVKYVTTSG
+64 DNNTNVKYVTTSG
-77 DGVFTSNNVIYLLGN
+77 DGVFTSDNVIYLLGD
-92 ESHNFTAYYPYN
+92 ESHSFTAYYPYN
-104 ESVSAENKTITFD
+104 ESVSAENKIITFD

-167 AEGNET
+167 ADGDNT
-173 SGSESTTASST
+173 TGSGSTTASST

-189 VVLNGKF
+189 VVLNGTF

-202 VTAGTKKGDLTISFT
+202 VTAGDKKGDLTISFT
-217 PGQKSSFLLPPQSF
+217 PGKKSSFILPPQSF

-265 LTINKENQQTALV
+265 LTINKENQQTALAIS
-278 VKSKTITGWTPV
+278 SKTITGWTPV
-290 EKGNQDLAEKEAE
+290 DKGNQDLAEKEAE

-346 PSALYN
+346 PSTLYN
-352 GTYTETQDILKAEAP
+352 YAEAKDILKAEAP
-367 KATHGL
+367 DATHGL

-378 NGNNG
+378 NGNDG
-383 NVARMFANNPKY
+383 NVARMFANVKY

-403 NETSNSYIS
+403 NETSNSYIK
-412 TTMNTTKAGTQFLG
+412 TTISITSAGTQFLG

-447 VKTGSTEF
+447 VKTGSSEF
-455 TKILTAFRTANTVS
+455 TNILTAFRTANTV

-478 SYAELKQIQEN
+478 SYAELKQIQDN
-489 YTTISTSIK
+489 YAAISKSIT
-498 KASGSLQQ
+498 KANGTLQQ
-506 FTDFTINTTDPKD
+506 FTDFATNA
-519 KSKTTDKFYWSSDLR
+519 TDKFYWSSDLR

-545 KTEVE
+545 ETGEDVKLFITRIS
-550 EENLYIARNTN
+550 NNY
-561 SLKGYF
+561 KGYF

>member
-77 DGVFTSNNVIYLLGN
+77 DGVFTSDNVIYLLGDEN
-92 ESHNFTAYYPYN
+92 HSFTAYYPYN
-104 ESVSAENKTITFD
+104 ESVTAENKIITFD
-117 EPADYMYGTAS
+117 KPADYMYGTAS

-141 HKMSELSFTVTDATS
+141 HKMSELSFTVTDGTS

-173 SGSESTTASST
+173 TGSGSSTASST
-184 ITLHD
+184 ITLHN
-189 VVLNGKF
+189 VVLNGTF

-202 VTAGTKKGDLTISFT
+202 VTPGDKKGNLTISFT

-265 LTINKENQQTALV
+265 LTINKENQQTALAIS
-278 VKSKTITGWTPV
+278 SKTITGWTPV
-290 EKGNQDLAEKEAE
+290 DKGNQDLAEKEAE

-315 GSVVDKAYDL
+315 GSVVDKGYDL
-325 SKITAAGKTVV
+325 SKLTDSKKVV

-346 PSALYN
+346 PSVLYN
-352 GTYTETQDILKAEAP
+352 GTYTEAQDILKAEAP

-378 NGNNG
+378 NGNDG
-383 NVARMFANNPKY
+383 NVARMFANLKY
-395 DYSTWFTD
+395 DYTKSWFTVD
-403 NETSNSYIS
+403 NETSKSYIK
-412 TTMNTTKAGTQFLG
+412 TTISITTAGTQFLG

-447 VKTGSTEF
+447 VKTGSSEF
-455 TKILTAFRTANTVS
+455 TKILTAFRTANTV

-478 SYAELKQIQEN
+478 SYAELKQIQDN
-489 YTTISTSIK
+489 YDAISTSIT
-498 KASGSLQQ
+498 KANGSLKQ
-506 FTDFTINTTDPKD
+506 FSDFTTNA
-519 KSKTTDKFYWSSDLR
+519 TDKFYWSSDLR
-534 SGQSAWISPLC
+534 SGQYAWISPLC
-545 KTEVE
+545 KTGVE
-550 EENLYIARNTN
+550 ENDLYISRISNN
-561 SLKGYF
+561 YKGYF

>member
-44 QTRAHDTSWDA
+44 QTRAHETSWDA

-77 DGVFTSNNVIYLLGN
+77 DGVFTSDNVIYLLGD
-92 ESHNFTAYYPYN
+92 ESHSFTAYYPYN

-141 HKMSELSFTVTDATS
+141 HKMSELSFTVTDGTS

-167 AEGNET
+167 ADGNET
-173 SGSESTTASST
+173 TGSESTTASST

-202 VTAGTKKGDLTISFT
+202 VTAGTNKGDLTISFT
-217 PGQKSSFLLPPQSF
+217 PGQKSSFILPPQSF

-265 LTINKENQQTALV
+265 LTINKENQQTVLAIS
-278 VKSKTITGWTPV
+278 SKTITGWTPV
-290 EKGNQDLAEKEAE
+290 DKGNQDLAEKEAE

-325 SKITAAGKTVV
+325 NKITATGKTVV
-336 GVVYYVGNPQ
+336 GVVYYVGNSQ

-352 GTYTETQDILKAEAP
+352 GTYTEAQDILKAEAP
-367 KATHGL
+367 NATRGL

-378 NGNNG
+378 NGNDG
-383 NVARMFANNPKY
+383 NAAIMFTAEYNY
-395 DYSTWFTD
+395 LTSWFTD
-403 NETSNSYIS
+403 ANETSKSYIK
-412 TTMNTTKAGTQFLG
+412 TTISTTKAGTRFLG

-433 EKVGDNTDETNTEG
+433 EKVGNNPTEG
-447 VKTGSTEF
+447 VETGSSAF
-455 TKILTAFRTANTVS
+455 TSILTAFRTANKVN
-469 SNCSKWYLP
+469 NCSKWYLP
-478 SYAELKQIQEN
+478 SYAELKQIQDN
-489 YTTISTSIK
+489 YAAISTSIT
-498 KASGSLQQ
+498 KANGTLQQ
-506 FTDFTINTTDPKD
+506 FTDFATNA
-519 KSKTTDKFYWSSDLR
+519 TDKFYWSSDLR
-534 SGQSAWISPLC
+534 GGQLAWISPLC
-545 KTEVE
+545 ETGDGV
-550 EENLYIARNTN
+550 NLNINRYNDKY
-561 SLKGYF
+561 KGYF

>member
-44 QTRAHDTSWDA
+44 QTRAHETSWDA

-77 DGVFTSNNVIYLLGN
+77 DGVFTSDNIIYLLGN

-104 ESVSAENKTITFD
+104 ESVTAENKTIKFD

-128 ATRQNPNASFTFT
+128 ATRQNPNAFFTFT

-167 AEGNET
+167 ADGNET

-189 VVLNGKF
+189 VVLNGTF
-196 DTSNGT
+196 NTSDGT
-202 VTAGTKKGDLTISFT
+202 VTAGDKKGDLTISFT
-217 PGQKSSFLLPPQSF
+217 PGQKSSFILPPQSF
-231 EGGNVKISVNHNG
+231 KGGNVKISVNHNG

-250 LSLDKTTEGNDIQYG
+250 LSLDQTTEGNDIQYG
-265 LTINKENQQTALV
+265 LTINKENQQTALAIS
-278 VKSKTITGWTPV
+278 SKTITGWTSV
-290 EKGNQDLAEKEAE
+290 NKGNQDLAEKEAE

-315 GSVVDKAYDL
+315 GSVVDKGYDL
-325 SKITAAGKTVV
+325 KKLTDSKKVV

-346 PSALYN
+346 PSVLYN
-352 GTYTETQDILKAEAP
+352 ETYTEAQDILKAEAP

-378 NGNNG
+378 NGNDG
-383 NVARMFANNPKY
+383 NAARMFTSVKY
-395 DYSTWFTD
+395 KYIEWFTD

-412 TTMNTTKAGTQFLG
+412 TTINTTEAGTQFLG

-433 EKVGDNTDETNTEG
+433 EKVGDNTDETNTVD

-455 TKILTAFRTANTVS
+455 TKILTAFRNANKVN
-469 SNCSKWYLP
+469 NCSKWYLP

-489 YTTISTSIK
+489 YAAISASFTK
-498 KASGSLQQ
+498 VSGSLQQ
-506 FTDFTINTTDPKD
+506 FSDFTIDTNDPKD
-519 KSKTTDKFYWSSDLR
+519 NSKTSDKFYWSSDLR
-534 SGQSAWISPLC
+534 GEKLAWISPLC
-545 KTEVE
+545 ETGVE
-550 EENLYIARNTN
+550 EKNLSITRNTK

>member
-64 DKNTNVKYVTTSG
+64 DNNTNVKYVTTSG
-77 DGVFTSNNVIYLLGN
+77 DGKFTSDNVIYLLGD
-92 ESHNFTAYYPYN
+92 ESHSFTAYYPYN

-128 ATRQNPNASFTFT
+128 ATRQNPNALFTFT

-167 AEGNET
+167 ADGNEA
-173 SGSESTTASST
+173 SSSESTTASST

-189 VVLNGKF
+189 VVLNGTF
-196 DTSNGT
+196 NTSNGT
-202 VTAGTKKGDLTISFT
+202 VTPGDKKGDLTISFT
-217 PGQKSSFLLPPQSF
+217 PGQKSSFILPPQSF

-250 LSLDKTTEGNDIQYG
+250 LSLDETTEGNDIQYG

-278 VKSKTITGWTPV
+278 IKSKTITGWTPV
-290 EKGNQDLAEKEAE
+290 DKGNQDLAEKEAE

-325 SKITAAGKTVV
+325 NKITATGKTVV

-346 PSALYN
+346 PSVLYK
-352 GTYTETQDILKAEAP
+352 GTYTEAQDILKAEAP
-367 KATHGL
+367 EATHGL

-378 NGNNG
+378 NGNDG
-383 NVARMFANNPKY
+383 NAAIMFTAAY
-395 DYSTWFTD
+395 DYSKSWFTVD
-403 NETSNSYIS
+403 TETSKSYIK
-412 TTMNTTKAGTQFLG
+412 TTINTTKAGTRFLG

-433 EKVGDNTDETNTEG
+433 EKVGNNPTEG
-447 VKTGSTEF
+447 VKTGSSAF
-455 TKILTAFRTANTVS
+455 TSILTAFRTANKVS
-469 SNCSKWYLP
+469 NYCSKWYLP
-478 SYAELKQIQEN
+478 SYAELKQIQDN
-489 YTTISTSIK
+489 YTAISTSII

-506 FTDFTINTTDPKD
+506 FTDFATNA
-519 KSKTTDKFYWSSDLR
+519 TDKFYWSSDLR
-534 SGQSAWISPLC
+534 GGSNAWISPLSET
-545 KTEVE
+545 KDGV
-550 EENLYIARNTN
+550 NLYITRN
-561 SLKGYF
+561 SDDYKGYF

>member
-64 DKNTNVKYVTTSG
+64 DNNTNVKYVTTSG
-77 DGVFTSNNVIYLLGN
+77 DGVFTSNNVIYLLGD
-92 ESHNFTAYYPYN
+92 ESHSFTAYYPYN
-104 ESVSAENKTITFD
+104 ENVSAENKIITFD

-141 HKMSELSFTVTDATS
+141 HKMSELSFTVTDGT

-167 AEGNET
+167 ADGNEP

-189 VVLNGKF
+189 VVLNGTF
-196 DTSNGT
+196 NTSDGT
-202 VTAGTKKGDLTISFT
+202 VKAGDKKGDLTISFT
-217 PGQKSSFLLPPQSF
+217 PGQKSSFILPPQSF

-250 LSLDKTTEGNDIQYG
+250 LSLDKTTEGNDFQYG
-265 LTINKENQQTALV
+265 LTINKKNQQQALAI
-278 VKSKTITGWTPV
+278 SSTTITGWTPV
-290 EKGNQDLAEKEAE
+290 EKGNQDLKEKEAE

-346 PSALYN
+346 PSALNKNY
-352 GTYTETQDILKAEAP
+352 EDKDILKAEAP

-378 NGNNG
+378 NGNDG
-383 NVARMFANNPKY
+383 KVAKMFADSNVKY
-395 DYSTWFTD
+395 AYATWFTD

-433 EKVGDNTDETNTEG
+433 EKVGDKTDETSTEG
-447 VKTGSTEF
+447 EKTGSSAF
-455 TKILTAFRTANTVS
+455 TSILTAFRTANKV

-478 SYAELKQIQEN
+478 SYAELKQIQDN
-489 YTTISTSIK
+489 YTAISTSII

-506 FTDFTINTTDPKD
+506 FTDFATNA
-519 KSKTTDKFYWSSDLR
+519 TDKFYWSSDLR
-534 SGQSAWISPLC
+534 GGSNAWISPLC

-550 EENLYIARNTN
+550 ENKLFITRN
-561 SLKGYF
+561 SDSYKGYF

>member
-1 MRKSILFASM
+1 MKKSILFASM

-64 DKNTNVKYVTTSG
+64 DNNINVKYVTTSG
-77 DGVFTSNNVIYLLGN
+77 DGVFTSDNVIYLLGD
-92 ESHNFTAYYPYN
+92 ESHSFTAYYPYN
-104 ESVSAENKTITFD
+104 ESVSAENKIITFD

-167 AEGNET
+167 ADGDDT
-173 SGSESTTASST
+173 TGSGSITASST

-189 VVLNGKF
+189 VVLNGTF

-202 VTAGTKKGDLTISFT
+202 VTAGDKKGDLTISFT
-217 PGQKSSFLLPPQSF
+217 PGKKSSFILPPQSF
-231 EGGNVKISVNHNG
+231 EGENVKISVNYNG

-265 LTINKENQQTALV
+265 LTINKENQQTALAIS
-278 VKSKTITGWTPV
+278 SKTITGWTPV
-290 EKGNQDLAEKEAE
+290 DKGNQDLAEKEAE

-325 SKITAAGKTVV
+325 SKITAAGKTIV

-367 KATHGL
+367 NATHGL

-378 NGNNG
+378 NGNDG
-383 NVARMFANNPKY
+383 NVARMCASVKY

-403 NETSNSYIS
+403 NETSNSYIK
-412 TTMNTTKAGTQFLG
+412 TTISITSAGTQFLG

-447 VKTGSTEF
+447 VKTGSSEF
-455 TKILTAFRTANTVS
+455 TNILTAFRTANTV

-478 SYAELKQIQEN
+478 SYAELKQIQDN
-489 YTTISTSIK
+489 YTAISKSIT

-506 FTDFTINTTDPKD
+506 FTDFATNA
-519 KSKTTDKFYWSSDLR
+519 TDKFYWSSDLR
-534 SGQSAWISPLC
+534 GGQYAWISPLC
-545 KTEVE
+545 ETGDGV
-550 EENLYIARNTN
+550 NLYITRNSN
-561 SLKGYF
+561 SYKGYF

>member
-44 QTRAHDTSWDA
+44 QTRAHETSWDA

-77 DGVFTSNNVIYLLGN
+77 DGVFTSDNVIYLLGD
-92 ESHNFTAYYPYN
+92 ESHSFTAYYPYN
-104 ESVSAENKTITFD
+104 ESVSAENKIITFD

-167 AEGNET
+167 ADGDDT
-173 SGSESTTASST
+173 TGSGSTTTSST

-189 VVLNGKF
+189 VVLNGTF

-202 VTAGTKKGDLTISFT
+202 VTAGDKKGDLTISFT
-217 PGQKSSFLLPPQSF
+217 PGQKSSFILPPQSF

-265 LTINKENQQTALV
+265 LTINKDNQQTALAIS
-278 VKSKTITGWTPV
+278 SKTITGWTPV
-290 EKGNQDLAEKEAE
+290 DKGNQDLAEKEAE

-346 PSALYN
+346 PSVLYN
-352 GTYTETQDILKAEAP
+352 ETYTEAKDILKAEAP
-367 KATHGL
+367 EATHGL

-378 NGNNG
+378 NGNDG
-383 NVARMFANNPKY
+383 NAARMASAKY
-395 DYSTWFTD
+395 DYSTWFKD
-403 NETSNSYIS
+403 NETSNSYIKTTLS
-412 TTMNTTKAGTQFLG
+412 TQNAGTQFLG

-433 EKVGDNTDETNTEG
+433 EKVGDKTADG
-447 VKTGSTEF
+447 ASTGSSAF
-455 TKILTAFRTANTVS
+455 TPILNAFRTANAV

-478 SYAELKQIQEN
+478 SYAELKQIQDN
-489 YTTISTSIK
+489 YATISTSIT
-498 KASGSLQQ
+498 KANGTLQN
-506 FTDFTINTTDPKD
+506 FTDLATITTE
-519 KSKTTDKFYWSSDLR
+519 KFYWSSDFRGGYL
-534 SGQSAWISPLC
+534 AWISPLSE
-545 KTEVE
+545 TAGAA
-550 EENLYIARNTN
+550 LTIARNDDN
-561 SLKGYF
+561 IKGYF

>member
-44 QTRAHDTSWDA
+44 QTRAHETSWDA

-77 DGVFTSNNVIYLLGN
+77 DGVFTSDNIIYLLGN

-104 ESVSAENKTITFD
+104 ESVTAENKIITFD

-167 AEGNET
+167 ADGNET

-189 VVLNGKF
+189 VVLNGTF
-196 DTSNGT
+196 DTSDGT
-202 VTAGTKKGDLTISFT
+202 VTAGDKKGDLTISFT
-217 PGQKSSFLLPPQSF
+217 PGQKSSFILPPQSF
-231 EGGNVKISVNHNG
+231 EGRNVKISVNHNG

-265 LTINKENQQTALV
+265 LTINKENQQTALAIS
-278 VKSKTITGWTPV
+278 SKTITGWTPV
-290 EKGNQDLAEKEAE
+290 DKGNQDLAEKEAE

-325 SKITAAGKTVV
+325 NKITATGKTVV

-383 NVARMFANNPKY
+383 NVARMFANLKY

-403 NETSNSYIS
+403 NETSNSYIK
-412 TTMNTTKAGTQFLG
+412 TTISITSAGTQFLG

-447 VKTGSTEF
+447 VKTGSSEF
-455 TKILTAFRTANTVS
+455 TDILTAFRTANTV

-478 SYAELKQIQEN
+478 SYAELKQIQDN
-489 YTTISTSIK
+489 YDAISASIT
-498 KASGSLQQ
+498 KANGSLKQ
-506 FTDFTINTTDPKD
+506 FSDFTIDATD

-534 SGQSAWISPLC
+534 GGQYAWISPLC
-545 KTEVE
+545 ETGEDVNK
-550 EENLYIARNTN
+550 LYITRNTN

>member
-77 DGVFTSNNVIYLLGN
+77 DGVFTSDNVIYLLGD
-92 ESHNFTAYYPYN
+92 ESHDFTAYYPYN
-104 ESVSAENKTITFD
+104 ESVTAENKIITFD
-117 EPADYMYGTAS
+117 EPADYMYGKAS

-141 HKMSELSFTVTDATS
+141 HKMSELSFTVTDGT

-167 AEGNET
+167 ADGNEP

-189 VVLNGKF
+189 VVLNGTF
-196 DTSNGT
+196 NTSNGT
-202 VTAGTKKGDLTISFT
+202 VNAGDKKGDLTISFT
-217 PGQKSSFLLPPQSF
+217 PGQKSSFILPPQSF

-265 LTINKENQQTALV
+265 LTINKENQQQALAI
-278 VKSKTITGWTPV
+278 SSTTITGWTPV
-290 EKGNQDLAEKEAE
+290 VKGNQDLEEKEAE

-346 PSALYN
+346 PSALYKN
-352 GTYTETQDILKAEAP
+352 YEDKDILKAEAP
-367 KATHGL
+367 DATHGL

-378 NGNNG
+378 NGNEG
-383 NVARMFANNPKY
+383 NAARMFADSNVKY
-395 DYSTWFTD
+395 AYATWFTD

-433 EKVGDNTDETNTEG
+433 EKVGDKTDETSTEG
-447 VKTGSTEF
+447 VKTGSSAF
-455 TKILTAFRTANTVS
+455 TSILTAFRTANKV

-478 SYAELKQIQEN
+478 SYAELKQIQDN
-489 YTTISTSIK
+489 YTAISTSII

-506 FTDFTINTTDPKD
+506 FTDFATNA
-519 KSKTTDKFYWSSDLR
+519 TDKFYWSSDLR
-534 SGQSAWISPLC
+534 GGSNAWISPLC

-550 EENLYIARNTN
+550 ENKLFITRNSN
-561 SLKGYF
+561 DYKGYF

>member
-64 DKNTNVKYVTTSG
+64 DNNTNVKYVTTSG
-77 DGVFTSNNVIYLLGN
+77 DGVFTSDNVIYLLGD
-92 ESHNFTAYYPYN
+92 ESHSFTAYYPYN
-104 ESVSAENKTITFD
+104 ESVSAENKIITFE

-167 AEGNET
+167 ADGDDT
-173 SGSESTTASST
+173 TGSGSTTASST

-189 VVLNGKF
+189 VVLNGTF

-202 VTAGTKKGDLTISFT
+202 VTAGDKKGDLTISFT
-217 PGQKSSFLLPPQSF
+217 PGKKSSFILPPQSF

-265 LTINKENQQTALV
+265 LTINKENQQTALAIS
-278 VKSKTITGWTPV
+278 SKTITGWTPV
-290 EKGNQDLAEKEAE
+290 DKGNQDLAEKEAE

-325 SKITAAGKTVV
+325 NKITATGKTVV

-346 PSALYN
+346 PSVLYN
-352 GTYTETQDILKAEAP
+352 GTYTEAQDILKAEAP

-378 NGNNG
+378 NGNDG
-383 NVARMFANNPKY
+383 NVARMFANQKY

-403 NETSNSYIS
+403 NETSNSYIK
-412 TTMNTTKAGTQFLG
+412 TTISITSAGTQFLG

-469 SNCSKWYLP
+469 NCSKWYLP
-478 SYAELKQIQEN
+478 SYAELKQIQDN
-489 YTTISTSIK
+489 YAAISKSIT
-498 KASGSLQQ
+498 KANGTLQQ
-506 FTDFTINTTDPKD
+506 FTDFATNA
-519 KSKTTDKFYWSSDLR
+519 TDKFYWSSDLR
-534 SGQSAWISPLC
+534 GGQYAWISPLYE
-545 KTEVE
+545 TEEGV
-550 EENLYIARNTN
+550 NLYITRISNN
-561 SLKGYF
+561 YKGYF

>member
-64 DKNTNVKYVTTSG
+64 DNNTNVKYVTTSG
-77 DGVFTSNNVIYLLGN
+77 DGVFTSDNVIYLLGD
-92 ESHNFTAYYPYN
+92 ESHSFTAYYPYN
-104 ESVSAENKTITFD
+104 ENVSAENKIITFD

-141 HKMSELSFTVTDATS
+141 HKMSELSFTVTDGT

-167 AEGNET
+167 ADGNEP

-189 VVLNGKF
+189 VVLDGTF
-196 DTSNGT
+196 DTSDGT
-202 VTAGTKKGDLTISFT
+202 VKAGEKKGDLTISFT
-217 PGQKSSFLLPPQSF
+217 PGQKSSFILPPQSF
-231 EGGNVKISVNHNG
+231 KGGNVKISVNHNG

-250 LSLDKTTEGNDIQYG
+250 LSLDNTTEGNDIQYG
-265 LTINKENQQTALV
+265 LTINKENQQTALAIS
-278 VKSKTITGWTPV
+278 SKTITGWYPV
-290 EKGNQDLAEKEAE
+290 NKGNQDLAEKEAE
-303 NVLEIGDFLLND
+303 NELEIGDFLLND

-346 PSALYN
+346 PSVLYN

-367 KATHGL
+367 NATHGL

-378 NGNNG
+378 NGNDG
-383 NVARMFANNPKY
+383 NAARLASAKF
-395 DYSTWFTD
+395 DYSSWFTD
-403 NETSNSYIS
+403 NETSNSYIK
-412 TTMNTTKAGTQFLG
+412 TTMSTGNAGTQFLG

-455 TKILTAFRTANTVS
+455 TDILTAFRTTNTV

-478 SYAELKQIQEN
+478 SYAELKQIQDN
-489 YTTISTSIK
+489 YAAISKSIT
-498 KASGSLQQ
+498 KANGTLQQ
-506 FTDFTINTTDPKD
+506 FSDLVIDTKD
-519 KSKTTDKFYWSSDLR
+519 TSKTTGKFYWSSDLR
-534 SGQSAWISPLC
+534 SGQYAWISPLYE
-545 KTEVE
+545 TEVE
-550 EENLYIARNTN
+550 ENKLYITRNTN